1 MTFIAKLASLFLVFF
16 LTAPAVAGTYINF
29 TRLVISEQEREVTFS
44 IINEGNNAVL
54 MQLWTDRDNYLDR
67 PEVIRMPF
75 LIQPPVFRLNAHD
88 SRTVRLQLVGNRG
101 ALPKD
106 RESLFWLNALEI
118 PPEAAGAGK
127 GENSLLQVAFRTRI
141 KLFYRPSALS
151 TIMPEES
158 VKHIVSTPTRC
169 DGKRCL
175 KLNNP
180 SPLHYTLLKIT
191 LDNGDEIGNLPAD
204 GMLLPLSSLSI
215 PLPHSA
221 PTRAQLK
228 SFTWI
233 DDYGVEHS
241 QSCQ

>member
-16 LTAPAVAGTYINF
+16 LTAPTAAGTYINF
-29 TRLVISEQEREVTFS
+29 TRLVVSEQEREVTFS
-44 IINEGNNAVL
+44 IINEGNSAVL

-75 LIQPPVFRLNAHD
+75 LIQPPVFRLNGHD
-88 SRTVRLQLVGNRG
+88 SRTVRLQLAGDRS
-101 ALPKD
+101 ALPTD

-118 PPEAAGAGK
+118 PPEAAGASK

-141 KLFYRPSALS
+141 KLFYRPAALANI
-151 TIMPEES
+151 TPEES
-158 VKHIVSTPTRC
+158 VKNVVSTTTRC
-169 DGKRCL
+169 DGKICL

-204 GMLLPLSSLSI
+204 SMLLPRSSLSI
-215 PLPHSA
+215 TLPPSA
-221 PTRAQLK
+221 TLRTQLK
-228 SFTWI
+228 SLTWI
-233 DDYGVEHS
+233 DDYGVERS
-241 QSCQ
+241 YSGQ